1 MKAPE
6 DFLDGLTEQLNQF
19 VAQGKQS
26 GEDIRHNIRSLVQ
39 SQLSKLDVVNRED
52 FDVQQAILEKTR
64 VQLIQL
70 ESKLADLEKRLDEN
84 SAAD

>member
-39 SQLSKLDVVNRED
+39 SQLSKLDVVSRED

-64 VQLIQL
+64 AQLIQL